1 MKGMASTASEIFVKK
16 TTQVDE
22 QLALEC
28 NCDCQPVVSPK
39 MISETDSILARRS
52 VPAMPTK
59 LLMNTIKRQVGF
71 TLIEMLVVI
80 SIIGILAALLL
91 PAVSKARE
99 SARAAQCQSNLKQ
112 FGIAMMTRTTSEP
125 TGEFCSGAFD
135 PERDGVPTEIGWV
148 ADLVRRGVLVSEMRC
163 ASNPAQSS
171 KAIEFMLEADPA
183 LFAHGCVDLLGS
195 EAHQSDTGY
204 TIYNIARLIAG
215 NAISSA
221 SFVPSTPPI
230 DALSATRA
238 EVVTQK
244 MLEQG
249 YDTNYAASWF
259 LVRTGLNP
267 DENGNPSLGSATC
280 GSDPLGRNTT
290 RGPLTTR
297 ILDGSSSPANTVP
310 LLCDAAAIGLL
321 SMGAGELA
329 SGTPYTISIVGG
341 PVLHRKEVDTTG
353 DGTPDTPVA
362 SMGYLSSPE
371 LLQPPKFPTSTPRT
385 GVTGWLK
392 TWSRDTRQD
401 YRGMWPLH
409 NSVCHALMADGS
421 VQSFY
426 DTNSDGLINNGFPQ
440 TIDYWTSDEIE
451 APSLNLASYYSL
463 MSKGE

>member
-1 MKGMASTASEIFVKK
+1 MPFKPPFFV
-16 TTQVDE
+16 
-22 QLALEC
+22 
-28 NCDCQPVVSPK
+28 S
-39 MISETDSILARRS
+39 
-52 VPAMPTK
+52 
-59 LLMNTIKRQVGF
+59 KRQDGF

-80 SIIGILAALLL
+80 SIIGILASLLL

-112 FGIAMMTRTTSEP
+112 FGIAMITRTTSEP
-125 TGEFCSGAFD
+125 NGEFCSGAFD

-163 ASNPAQSS
+163 ASNPARSS
-171 KAIEFMLEADPA
+171 KAIEFMLSEETPSFTD
-183 LFAHGCVDLLGS
+183 GCVDLLGS
-195 EAHQSDTGY
+195 EPFQSDTGY

-215 NAISSA
+215 NTVSTGPLD
-221 SFVPSTPPI
+221 PSTPPI
-230 DALSATRA
+230 AASSAARA
-238 EVVTQK
+238 EIVSQK

-249 YDTNYAASWF
+249 FDTNYAASWF
-259 LVRTGLNP
+259 LARTGLTV
-267 DENGNPSLGSATC
+267 DDSGNPSLASAAC
-280 GSDPLGRNTT
+280 GTDPIGRNAT

-297 ILDGSSSPANTVP
+297 VLDGASSPANTVP

-321 SMGAGELA
+321 SMGAGELE

-341 PVLHRKEVDTTG
+341 PVLHREEVDTTG
-353 DGTPDTPVA
+353 DGTPDTPIA
-362 SMGYLSSPE
+362 SVGYLSSPE
-371 LLQPPKFPTSTPRT
+371 LLQPPQFPISTPRT
-385 GVTGWLK
+385 GMTGWLK

-421 VQSFY
+421 VQAFY

-440 TIDYWTSDEIE
+440 TTDYWTSDEIE

-463 MSKGE
+463 ISKGE